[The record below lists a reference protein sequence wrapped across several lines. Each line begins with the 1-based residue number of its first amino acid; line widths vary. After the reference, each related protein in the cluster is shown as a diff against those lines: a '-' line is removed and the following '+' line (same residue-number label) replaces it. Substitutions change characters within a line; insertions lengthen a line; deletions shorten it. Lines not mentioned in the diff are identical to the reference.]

1 MKSIFL
7 FFILLFSN
15 IIVVFAQENT
25 IYIETEKELI
35 PFNVEIAKTPAQ
47 YEQGLMFRKKLPE
60 KHGMLFLFHDTKKRY
75 MWMKNTFIPL
85 DMIFADN
92 TGKIIHIFEN
102 AQPLDETIIPSQK
115 PTAVVLELPAGTVQK
130 ENLKIGHKIKIP
142 DSVRI
147 SF

>member
-7 FFILLFSN
+7 FFIFLFSN
-15 IIVVFAQENT
+15 IVIVCAQENT
-25 IYIETEKELI
+25 IFIETEKERI
-35 PFNVEIAKTPAQ
+35 PFNVEIATTPDQ
-47 YEQGLMFRKKLPE
+47 HEQGLMFRTQLPE
-60 KHGMLFLFHDTKKRY
+60 KHGMLFLFHETKKRY

-92 TGKIIHIFEN
+92 TGKIVHIFEN

-115 PTAVVLELPAGTVQK
+115 PTAVVLELPAGSVQK

-142 DSVRI
+142 DSIRA

>member
-35 PFNVEIAKTPAQ
+35 PFNVKIAKTPAQ

>member
-15 IIVVFAQENT
+15 IIVLFAQENT